1 MVINFCPTVTS
12 QGRRLMVMVRT
23 EFYSPEKVN
32 LFQDIFDSA
41 WEQLVTSGSPLA
53 QYVNAEAT
61 RTALARQIIAYG
73 DSGMTPDE
81 IRAEVLKTVQA

>member
-1 MVINFCPTVTS
+1 
-12 QGRRLMVMVRT
+12 MVMVRT

-41 WEQLVTSGSPLA
+41 WEQLVMSGSPLA
-53 QYVNAEAT
+53 LYVNAEAT

-73 DSGMTPDE
+73 NSGMTPDE
-81 IRAEVLKTVQA
+81 IRAEVLRRVQA

>member
-1 MVINFCPTVTS
+1 
-12 QGRRLMVMVRT
+12 MVMVRT
-23 EFYSPEKVN
+23 EFYSPDKVN

-41 WEQLVTSGSPLA
+41 WEQLVTSGSPLT

-73 DSGMTPDE
+73 NSGMTPDE
-81 IRAEVLKTVQA
+81 IRAEVLRRVQA